1 MSLMPFHPLVARWF
15 CDHFAEPTP
24 AQREG
29 WPAIAAGRDTLI
41 AAPTGSG
48 KTLAAFLWCIDRL
61 VREGLDSDATAPRL
75 DTIYISPLKALGND
89 IERNLQ
95 APLAGIRAVAEAAG
109 HRVPPITVAVRSG
122 DTPASAR
129 SRMVKRPPHILITTP
144 ESLYILLT
152 SRGGRRMLSTAR
164 TVIVDEI
171 HAVAGNKRGSHLALS
186 LERLDALVRHGPDPD
201 AGWTP
206 QPAPVRIGLSATQK
220 PIARIAR
227 LLVGTRR
234 PLPMVVDA
242 GHGRPLDIAIDVPE
256 DELCAVASKQQMA
269 QIYDRMAALVD
280 AHRTTLVFTNTRRMA
295 ERVAHQLEQRLGDG
309 AVAAHHG
316 SIAKDKRLVAE
327 RRLKNAEIRAVV
339 ATASLELGIDIGDVE
354 LVIQLG
360 SPRCIATFLQRV
372 GRAGHWVGGVPKG
385 RLFAVTRDQAVEC
398 AALVRAVRGGE
409 LDAIEVLD
417 APLDIL
423 SQQVVAEVAGRAQAE
438 DELYAMVRGALPYAD
453 VSRATFDGV
462 IEMLSDGIA
471 TRRGRSTAHLHRDRV
486 NGRVAPRRGA
496 RLAAITGGGAIP
508 DRADYTVIAEPDE
521 AVVGTLDEDF
531 AIESPPGSVFLL
543 GNTTW
548 RIRKVESSTVR
559 VEAAP
564 GATPNVPFWF
574 GEAPARTRELS
585 RAVGRLRADVEARL
599 DAGKG
604 PDAIAR
610 WLTAETGLPNRGALL
625 VARYLT
631 ESKRSL
637 GALPTDTRLVAE
649 RFFDEAGGMQLV
661 IHAPL
666 GGRINRAWGLALRKR
681 FCVSFDFELQAA
693 ATDDGLVISLGPQH
707 SFPLAS
713 VFDFV
718 TPETAEP
725 VLQQAVITNP
735 PLLGTRWRWTATRGL
750 AVLRWRSG
758 KRVPPPILR
767 MKADDL
773 MAAVFPAAAACQENV
788 HGPIEPPDHPL
799 VKETLADLMR
809 DFMDVDGLVG
819 VLRDIV
825 GGEMQIHA
833 VDTAEASP
841 LSHELLGANPYAFLD
856 DAPLEERRTRAVA
869 MRRRLR
875 LDPDG
880 LGALDPAAIA
890 EVVEQARP
898 PMRDADELHDAL
910 LSWIYWRPTAVD
922 ATTLSAFGALVE
934 RRRAVLAH
942 WADPEP
948 DGIRDDSDGISDGIG
963 SDPNGMRNGS
973 NSTQDD
979 SDGIVID
986 SNGMWVASE
995 RVNWLRRLVPG
1006 ATFSPAPPALPDDA
1020 PDDVDRIAKAAVQ
1033 GHLET
1038 AGPQTAAEIRQRLR
1052 LPRVTVDAALFG
1064 LEADGNILRGRFRS
1078 APADCA
1084 EPPEEWCTRL
1094 LLARIHR
1101 RTMGRLRAAVEPVS
1115 AADYMRFLFAW
1126 HGVREVAGA
1135 GPAADPRRVG
1145 IDGLSEVVAQLQ
1157 GLELPAAA
1165 WEAHVL
1171 PARLRDFDPRS
1182 LDLLCLSGAVVWG
1195 RLAPRDAHTAPGRAA
1210 PIALMLRP
1218 AAAELLVPAPYPDDL
1233 PPRAAALLG
1242 RLATG
1247 GPAFTAELV
1256 GDGDPDAVRDALWLL
1271 VSAGWITADGFDAL
1285 RHLIGGRTGRVP
1297 AGGGRWAILRTPGD
1311 AVDRRDPAALVDLLL
1326 RRYGVLFP
1334 DLLLRESHAPRWR
1347 ILLPELRRR
1356 EARGE
1361 LRGGR
1366 FVGGFSGEQFALPA
1380 AVDALRGI
1388 RRRAPATPRFVRLS
1402 GADPL
1407 NLVGITSPGERV
1419 PALVDNAV
1427 LYRDGVP
1434 IAARVAGELR
1444 RLVDA
1449 TGGVRVDHDLRVHR
1463 VH

>member
-1 MSLMPFHPLVARWF
+1 MSLTPFHPLVARWF
-15 CDHFAEPTP
+15 RGCFPEPTI
-24 AQREG
+24 AQRQG

-48 KTLAAFLWCIDRL
+48 KTLAAFLWCLDRL
-61 VREGLDSDATAPRL
+61 VREGLDADGALPPRL
-75 DTIYISPLKALGND
+75 DTLYISPLKALGND

-95 APLAGIRAVAEAAG
+95 VPLAGIGAVADAAG
-109 HRVPPITVAVRSG
+109 HPLPAIDVAVRSG
-122 DTPASAR
+122 DTPGSAR

-152 SRGGRRMLSTAR
+152 SKGGRRMLSTVR
-164 TVIVDEI
+164 TVIIDEI

-186 LERLDALVRHGPDPD
+186 LERLDALCRFGPDPD
-201 AGWTP
+201 ATWTP
-206 QPAPVRIGLSATQK
+206 RPPPVRIGLSATQK
-220 PIARIAR
+220 PIERIAR

-234 PLPMVVDA
+234 PLPTVVDA
-242 GHGRPLDIAIDVPE
+242 GHGRPLDIAIDTPE
-256 DELCAVASKQQMA
+256 DELCAVASKPQMA
-269 QIYDRMAALVD
+269 QVYDRMAALVE

-295 ERVAHQLEQRLGDG
+295 ERVAHQLEQRLGEG
-309 AVAAHHG
+309 TVAAHHG
-316 SIAKDKRLVAE
+316 SIAKDKRLDAE
-327 RRLKNAEIRAVV
+327 QRLKNAELRCVV
-339 ATASLELGIDIGDVE
+339 ATASLELGIDVGDVE

-360 SPRCIATFLQRV
+360 SPRCIATFVQRV
-372 GRAGHWVGGVPKG
+372 GRAGHWVGGTPKG

-398 AALVRAVRGGE
+398 AALVRAVRAGE

-423 SQQVVAEVAGRAQAE
+423 SQQVVAEVAGRPQGE
-438 DELYAMVRGALPYAD
+438 DKLFDLVRGALPYAD
-453 VSRATFDGV
+453 LSRATFDGV
-462 IEMLSDGIA
+462 VDMLAEGIA

-486 NGRVAPRRGA
+486 NRRLAPRRGA

-548 RIRKVESSTVR
+548 RIRKVESATVR

-585 RAVGRLRADVEARL
+585 SAVGRLRADVEQRL
-599 DAGKG
+599 ERGKT
-604 PDAIAR
+604 PEAIAR
-610 WLTAETGLPNRGALL
+610 WLTAESGLPAPAALL
-625 VARYLT
+625 VARYLA
-631 ESKRSL
+631 ESKQSL
-637 GALPTDTRLVAE
+637 GALPTHTRLVAE

-758 KRVPPPILR
+758 RRVPPPILR

-809 DFMDVDGLVG
+809 DFMDVDGLVA
-819 VLRDIV
+819 VLRDII
-825 GGEMQIHA
+825 GGEMAIHA

-875 LDPDG
+875 LDHEG

-910 LSWIYWRPTAVD
+910 LSWGWWAPDAVD
-922 ATTLSAFGALVE
+922 EALRAAFGRLVE
-934 RRRAVLAH
+934 RRRAVVAR
-942 WADPEP
+942 WPDPEGP
-948 DGIRDDSDGISDGIG
+948 SPTDGIPD
-963 SDPNGMRNGS
+963 
-973 NSTQDD
+973 
-979 SDGIVID
+979 D
-986 SNGMWVASE
+986 SNGIPNDSNGTLTTQNESSMTSPESSNAIWIASE
-995 RVNWLRRLVPG
+995 RVCWLRRLVPQ
-1006 ATFSPAPPALPDDA
+1006 AVFSPAPPALPDDA
-1020 PDDVDRIAKAAVQ
+1020 GDDVDRIAKAVIQ
-1033 GHLET
+1033 GLLDT
-1038 AGPQTAAEIRQRLR
+1038 AGPLTAAEVRARVR
-1052 LPRVTVDAALFG
+1052 LPQVTVDAALYG
-1064 LEADGNILRGRFRS
+1064 LEADGNILRGHFRP
-1078 APADCA
+1078 APATGDA
-1084 EPPEEWCTRL
+1084 PLEWCTRL

-1101 RTMGRLRAAVEPVS
+1101 RTMGRLRAAVQPVS

-1126 HGVREVAGA
+1126 HGVRPVGG
-1135 GPAADPRRVG
+1135 GPHDDPRRVG
-1145 IDGLSEVVAQLQ
+1145 IDGLSEIIAQLQ
-1157 GLELPAAA
+1157 GLEVPAGA
-1165 WEAHVL
+1165 WETHVL
-1171 PARLRDFDPRS
+1171 PSRLKDYDPRH

-1195 RLAPRDAHTAPGRAA
+1195 RLAPREAHIAPGRAA
-1210 PIALMLRP
+1210 PIALMRRDAADDLLLP
-1218 AAAELLVPAPYPDDL
+1218 AEPPDDL
-1233 PPRAAALLG
+1233 PPEAAALLD
-1242 RLATG
+1242 RLRTR
-1247 GPAFTAELV
+1247 GPAFTDALV
-1256 GDGDPDAVRDALWLL
+1256 GDGDASGVRDALWTL
-1271 VSAGWITADGFDAL
+1271 VAGGWITADGFDGL
-1285 RHLIGGRTGRVP
+1285 RRLISTETSRHP
-1297 AGGGRWAILRTPGD
+1297 AGGGRWALLRTPAPD
-1311 AVDRRDPAALVDLLL
+1311 PAPREARSPAALVDLLL

-1347 ILLPELRRR
+1347 TLLPELRRR

-1388 RRRAPATPRFVRLS
+1388 RRRRPETPRFVRLS
-1402 GADPL
+1402 AADPL

-1419 PALVDNAV
+1419 PAITDNAV

-1434 IAARVAGELR
+1434 IAARIAGELR
-1444 RLVDA
+1444 RLGD
-1449 TGGVRVDHDLRVHR
+1449 GGRDVRVDHDLRVHPL
-1463 VH
+1463 H